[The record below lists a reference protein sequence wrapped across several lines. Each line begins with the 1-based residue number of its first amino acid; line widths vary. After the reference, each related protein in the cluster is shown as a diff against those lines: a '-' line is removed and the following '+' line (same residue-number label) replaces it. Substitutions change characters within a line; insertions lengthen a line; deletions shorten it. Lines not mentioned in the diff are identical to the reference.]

1 MDRQKMETKSW
12 KAADPSYAGIGGA
25 ATLNEKIF

>member
-12 KAADPSYAGIGGA
+12 KAAGTSYAEIGGA
-25 ATLNEKIF
+25 ATPKEKIF

>member
-12 KAADPSYAGIGGA
+12 KAAVPNYAGIGGA
-25 ATLNEKIF
+25 ATPKDKIF